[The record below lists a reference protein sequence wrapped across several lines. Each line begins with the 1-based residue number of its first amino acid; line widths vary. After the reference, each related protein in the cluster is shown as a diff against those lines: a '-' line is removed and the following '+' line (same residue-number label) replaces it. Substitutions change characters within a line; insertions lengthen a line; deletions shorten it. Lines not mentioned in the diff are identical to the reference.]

1 MKLKLFGIENQL
13 VTDKEV
19 EVHFIFIKQIEDEEK
34 EFVAQ
39 EVEKA
44 KQDPEVPMSE
54 LLQHVYLHNDQCT
67 FLS

>member
-1 MKLKLFGIENQL
+1 MKYILC
-13 VTDKEV
+13 
-19 EVHFIFIKQIEDEEK
+19 FIKQIEDEEK